1 MGKVIAPFVAL
12 ILLVAMSV
20 LTDRPLPPSDFTF
33 INGTGVTT
41 LDPQRASWMP
51 DLRICRTLFEPLV
64 RNDVFTWG
72 YEIAPGVA
80 ERWKVSDDG
89 LEYTFFL
96 RSNAKWSNGQPVVA
110 GDFVYAWRRALLPDT
125 ASDYSGLFQLI
136 RGSKE
141 FYDWRSAALDAFAAR
156 PDSERTREAA
166 DALWAQTLAK
176 FDEMVALRTIDDSTL
191 VVGLYEPT
199 PYFLDLAAFATFVP
213 VYPPL
218 VSQYEHV
225 DPGSGALKIEPGWT
239 KPPIIVSNGPFR
251 LDRWRFK
258 RDMYFVRNEHYW
270 NRDAIAIDSFAC
282 PVVSDPNA
290 QVLAFETGSADWI
303 TDVGV
308 NYRADMW
315 AEKEAFYR
323 EHWDEYQ
330 SLKAEGL
337 DQFEIDRRLPPD
349 PRKNVHAIPSFATYW
364 YNFNCLP
371 TLPDGR
377 ENPFADPRVR
387 RAFAMALNKEAIV
400 RDVKRTGEPIA
411 STIIPPGSIAGYKS
425 PEGLPYDPERARKEL
440 AAAGW
445 GDPSQFPTV
454 ELLFN
459 KDSGHDLIAQS
470 IARNWE
476 ENLGVRTRL
485 AQKELKVYKDDLK
498 QANYMTSRAGWY
510 GDYGDPTTFLDVN
523 RTGDGNNDRKY
534 SSARFDALLDQ
545 ARTERDPQKRLD
557 ILSEAE
563 RVLVEDDLPLIP
575 IYHYVTIYLFNA
587 DKISGINPHPR
598 TSQDVFLID
607 VLGDGKGPD
616 VSRTMPVVGTD
627 DRTQAPRHE
636 GGSDEATERPSD
648 ETDRT
653 PSPSEGP

>member
-1 MGKVIAPFVAL
+1 MGRLVAPFLAL
-12 ILLVAMSV
+12 VLLVAVSV
-20 LTDRPLPPSDFTF
+20 LSDRPLPKADFTF

-64 RNDVFTWG
+64 HNDVFSWG
-72 YEIAPGVA
+72 YDIIPGAA
-80 ERWKVSDDG
+80 ERWEVSDDG
-89 LEYTFFL
+89 LTYTFHL
-96 RSNAKWSNGQPVVA
+96 RANGKWSNGAPLVA

-136 RGSKE
+136 AGSKE
-141 FYDWRSAALDAFAAR
+141 FYAWREQALDEYAAR
-156 PDSERTREAA
+156 PASQRTREAA
-166 DALWAQTLAK
+166 EDLWRETLTR
-176 FDEMVALRTIDDSTL
+176 FDEMVALDAPDDHTL

-213 VYPPL
+213 VYPAL

-225 DPGSGALKIEPGWT
+225 DAGSGVLKMEPGWT
-239 KPPIIVSNGPFR
+239 KPPLIVSNGPFV

-258 RDMYFVRNEHYW
+258 RDMYLVKNPHYW
-270 NRDAIAIDSFAC
+270 NRDAIAVDSIVC
-282 PVVSDPNA
+282 PEVSDPNA

-308 NYRADMW
+308 SYRADMW
-315 AEKEAFYR
+315 AAKQRFYEEHR
-323 EHWDEYQ
+323 EEYER
-330 SLKAEGL
+330 LKAQGL

-349 PRKNVHAIPSFATYW
+349 PRKSVHGIPSFATYW
-364 YNFNCLP
+364 YNFNCQP
-371 TLPDGR
+371 KLPDGR
-377 ENPFADPRVR
+377 DNPFHDARVR
-387 RAFAMALNKEAIV
+387 RAFALALDKEAIV

-411 STIIPPGSIAGYKS
+411 STVIPPGSIAGYAS
-425 PEGLPYDPERARKEL
+425 PAGLPYDPQRAREEL

-445 GDPSQFPTV
+445 SDPSHFPTV

-470 IARNWE
+470 IARNWQ

-498 QANYMTSRAGWY
+498 QGNFMTSRAGWY

-534 SSARFDALLDQ
+534 SSSRFDALLAQ
-545 ARTERDPQKRLD
+545 ARSERNPQKRLD
-557 ILSEAE
+557 ILSRAE
-563 RVLVEDDLPLIP
+563 RLLVEEDLPQIP
-575 IYHYVTIYLFNA
+575 IFHYVTVYLFDA

-598 TSQDVFLID
+598 TNQNPFLID

-616 VSRTMPVVGTD
+616 R
-627 DRTQAPRHE
+627 PRVMH
-636 GGSDEATERPSD
+636 GKRSDEATQRRSD
-648 ETDRT
+648 EAEPARSTG
-653 PSPSEGP
+653 EGD